1 VQNSLPEHPE
11 LLSYI
16 VEWGELLVQLYS
28 DTQRDDWRWFEPVLA
43 YDNARISEAL
53 IRSGILL
60 RRGDFVQ
67 IGLASLEW
75 LNEIQTSSKGTFSGI
90 GSDSFNR
97 PFAQPLPH
105 DQQPVEA
112 AAMVDACDAA
122 FIATGEPVWQDRALN
137 AYRWFLGKNEHG
149 LAVGNSET
157 GACFDALT
165 PTGVNLNQGAES
177 LLAFHLATISI
188 QPHVRR

>member
-1 VQNSLPEHPE
+1 M
-11 LLSYI
+11 
-16 VEWGELLVQLYS
+16 
-28 DTQRDDWRWFEPVLA
+28 
-43 YDNARISEAL
+43 
-53 IRSGILL
+53 LL
-60 RRGDFVQ
+60 RREDFLQ

-97 PFAQPLPH
+97 PFAEPLPH

-122 FIATGEPVWQDRALN
+122 FIATGEAVWHDRALN

-149 LAVGNSET
+149 IAVGNAET

-165 PTGVNLNQGAES
+165 PTAVNLNQGAES